1 MTDWVDVAAQD
12 DLPPG
17 RRVVVDVDDV
27 EIAVFNIGG
36 RYLAVEDV
44 CSHDGG
50 ELASGELDGETIVCP
65 RHGARFCLR
74 TGKVLEPPAYEPL
87 AVFPVRVQ
95 DGVVQVRD
103 DRWD

>member
-1 MTDWVDVAAQD
+1 MSDWVDVATKEKLA
-12 DLPPG
+12 PG
-17 RRVVVDVDDV
+17 QCRVVDVDDV
-27 EIAVFNIGG
+27 EIAVFNVGG
-36 RYLAVEDV
+36 RLLAVEDV

-50 ELASGELDGETIVCP
+50 ELASGEVDGETIVCP

-74 TGKVLEPPAYEPL
+74 TGRVLEPPAYEPI

-95 DGVVQVRD
+95 EGVIQVRD